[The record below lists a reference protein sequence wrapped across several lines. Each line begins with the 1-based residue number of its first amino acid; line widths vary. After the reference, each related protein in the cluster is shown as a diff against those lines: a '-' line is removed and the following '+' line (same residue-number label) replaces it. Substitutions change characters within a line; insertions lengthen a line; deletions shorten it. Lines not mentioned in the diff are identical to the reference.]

1 MIPKMSIF
9 LLMIMFY
16 SACMVRRDMR
26 QEPGVLIQEPRLIN
40 LFVKVGFEINDF
52 TKTAREE
59 FSFLSLSSVNHR
71 YRSIAQP
78 NWNKELI

>member
-40 LFVKVGFEINDF
+40 LFVKVGFEINEV

-59 FSFLSLSSVNHR
+59 FSFLSLPSVNHR
-71 YRSIAQP
+71 NRSIQFL
-78 NWNKELI
+78 NINNTIY